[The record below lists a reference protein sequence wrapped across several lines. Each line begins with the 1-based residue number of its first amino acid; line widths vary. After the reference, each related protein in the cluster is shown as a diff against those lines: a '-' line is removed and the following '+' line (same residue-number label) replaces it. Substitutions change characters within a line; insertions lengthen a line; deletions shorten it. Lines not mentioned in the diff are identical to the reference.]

1 METGTV
7 SARHSWRPSQ
17 GVYVKEHGTGG
28 VGTVRDMGGAAR
40 EVPDKPGVDRTEE
53 QVPAFSAGP
62 RAGHIVQDPLELRTG
77 KVGVKYE
84 TGLIRT

>member
-1 METGTV
+1 
-7 SARHSWRPSQ
+7 
-17 GVYVKEHGTGG
+17 
-28 VGTVRDMGGAAR
+28 MGGAAR